1 MLCHAGSVLFMEETE
16 DDLSQVEQSFL
27 SSSAQ
32 GIRDLQ
38 KWNEQSF
45 IGSAVKPASPILF

>member
-1 MLCHAGSVLFMEETE
+1 MEETE
-16 DDLSQVEQSFL
+16 DDLSQVEQIFL

-45 IGSAVKPASPILF
+45 IRSSGNKVGMFGAGTF

>member
-1 MLCHAGSVLFMEETE
+1 MEETE
-16 DDLSQVEQSFL
+16 DDLSQVEQIFL

-45 IGSAVKPASPILF
+45 IGSAGDSLSGWPNDH

>member
-1 MLCHAGSVLFMEETE
+1 MEETE
-16 DDLSQVEQSFL
+16 DDLSQVEQIFL

-45 IGSAVKPASPILF
+45 IGSAVKPASPILL

>member
-1 MLCHAGSVLFMEETE
+1 MEETE

-38 KWNEQSF
+38 KWNEQS
-45 IGSAVKPASPILF
+45 SSVQL